1 MSAKNNFL
9 TQTTENIR
17 AFFRLLFLYRS
28 AETENVSIEITTY
41 CNFTCKMCYKYAYK
55 IGNKHISPDVF
66 KKINS
71 ELPKNIKK
79 ISLSGLGEGLM
90 NPNIINY
97 LHLCREKH
105 PKALLDFTTNGNLFS
120 DEITEDIL
128 CSPVDM
134 VTFSLDTI
142 SVPIPEMGH
151 KADDKIVSNIKKFAL
166 RIKECGSG
174 IKLRLQSIVFSKEQ
188 VDEILEFASSIGVSI
203 VNLIRMDTPSDM
215 MYSRLPIKKFRDIFK
230 RSRKWGKRKK
240 IYVISSGYHSLPMRL
255 ASHFDKI
262 CLQYHNFLY
271 FDVDGN
277 ALPCCVLRNYSFGD
291 IMNLS
296 LNEIWSSIKAS
307 KFFKKQRLLC
317 KSCDVWRHSYSH

>member
-1 MSAKNNFL
+1 MMDNLNSKIK
-9 TQTTENIR
+9 T
-17 AFFRLLFLYRS
+17 FFRLVFLYRS
-28 AETENVSIEITTY
+28 TEPENVSIEITTY

-55 IGNKHISPDVF
+55 IGNKHISYDVF
-66 KKINS
+66 KKINN
-71 ELPKNIKK
+71 ELPRDVKK

-90 NPNIINY
+90 NPNIVNY
-97 LHLCREKH
+97 FHLCRENH
-105 PKALLDFTTNGNLFS
+105 PKAFLDFTTNGHLFS
-120 DEITEDIL
+120 EKTMEDIL

-142 SVPIPEMGH
+142 SVPIPNVGH
-151 KADDKIVSNIKKFAL
+151 KADDKIVSNIKIFAL
-166 RIKECGSG
+166 RIKECGSC

-188 VDEILEFASSIGVSI
+188 VDEILEFASGIGVSI

-215 MYSRLPIKKFRDIFK
+215 EYSRLPIKKFRNIFK
-230 RSRKWGKRKK
+230 QSRQWGKRKK
-240 IYVISSGYHSLPMRL
+240 ISIVSSGYHSLPMRI

-271 FDVDGN
+271 FDVNGN
-277 ALPCCVLRNYSFGD
+277 ALPCCVLRNYSLGD

-307 KFFKKQRLLC
+307 NFYKKQRLLC

>member
-1 MSAKNNFL
+1 MQTNLNNK
-9 TQTTENIR
+9 IK
-17 AFFRLLFLYRS
+17 AFFRLLLLYRS
-28 AETENVSIEITTY
+28 AVPENVSIEITTY

-55 IGNKHISPDVF
+55 IGNKHIDLDVF
-66 KKINS
+66 RKINN
-71 ELPKNIKK
+71 ELPEDVKK

-90 NPNIINY
+90 NPNIVSY

-105 PKALLDFTTNGNLFS
+105 PKTFLDFTTNGNLFS
-120 DEITEDIL
+120 DKITEEIL

-142 SVPIPEMGH
+142 SVPIPDIGH
-151 KADDKIVSNIKKFAL
+151 KADDKTISNIKKFAL

-174 IKLRLQSIVFSKEQ
+174 IKLRLQSIVFAKEQ
-188 VDEILEFASSIGVSI
+188 VNEILEFASIIGVST

-215 MYSRLPIKKFRDIFK
+215 EYNRLPINKFRDIFK
-230 RSRKWGKRKK
+230 QSRKWGKHKK
-240 IYVISSGYHSLPMRL
+240 ISVVSSGYHSLPMRI

-271 FDVDGN
+271 FDVEGN
-277 ALPCCVLRNYSFGD
+277 VLPCCVLRNYSFGN

-296 LNEIWSSIKAS
+296 LNELWSSIKAS
-307 KFFKKQRLLC
+307 IFFKKQRILC
-317 KSCDVWRHSYSH
+317 KGCDVWRHSYSH